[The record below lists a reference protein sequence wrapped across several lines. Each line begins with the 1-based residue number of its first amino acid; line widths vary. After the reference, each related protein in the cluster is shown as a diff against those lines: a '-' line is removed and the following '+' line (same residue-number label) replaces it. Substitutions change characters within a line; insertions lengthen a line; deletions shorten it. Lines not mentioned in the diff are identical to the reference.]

1 MGIFKR
7 PPSHC
12 IDMQPHHRS
21 MQTSRKEGVMP
32 ITNTMRALRRATGR
46 IDRRIDRRITRPG
59 CARVAITAL
68 CLGSMVISGAVLS
81 GCAAGHTTPTAQ
93 HYDGGNNGG
102 VTRRTSKK
110 PTTAPPTTTPPTTTP
125 PTTTPPAAVTPA
137 TTAPVASMPAG
148 DSLGNMLVPGRPEYV
163 AAQFVTYFA
172 GESWKW
178 GPWGWL
184 PLAKPYMTPAFY
196 ATWLAHSQNP
206 TSDAIAQRIY
216 APIEQYKETEYV
228 YIDQS
233 VLVDGGAATVNT
245 SDVEGV
251 QVTYNL
257 GGETPAGVKEPINPQ
272 QPPFVETYLMNKI
285 GGKWYVA
292 GDLPPGNG

>member
-1 MGIFKR
+1 MGVSKR
-7 PPSHC
+7 PLSDC
-12 IDMQPHHRS
+12 IDMRRHHRS

-32 ITNTMRALRRATGR
+32 ITDTMRAPRRTDRR
-46 IDRRIDRRITRPG
+46 IDRRIDRPG
-59 CARVAITAL
+59 YARAVVTAL
-68 CLGSMVISGAVLS
+68 CLGGMVLSGAVLS
-81 GCAAGHTTPTAQ
+81 GCAAGHTTPTTQ

-102 VTRRTSKK
+102 VTRR
-110 PTTAPPTTTPPTTTP
+110 ATTPTSTTPATTPTTTP

-257 GGETPAGVKEPINPQ
+257 GGETPAGVQEPINPQ